1 MPLRK
6 QGCWKVNVVKSDCA
20 AESYLLLAVQEGVIL
35 VVMEG
40 MIKAIDTTRLCGQ
53 LEVLRVTE
61 REEKEMDGKER
72 GNHLLG
78 NLSDSLGLRMNREK
92 A

>member
-1 MPLRK
+1 M
-6 QGCWKVNVVKSDCA
+6 KSDCD
-20 AESYLLLAVQEGVIL
+20 AESYLLLAVQKGVIL
-35 VVMEG
+35 VVMER

-61 REEKEMDGKER
+61 RREKEMEGKER
-72 GNHLLG
+72 GNHLLA
-78 NLSDSLGLRMNREK
+78 NLPGSLGLRMNGEK